1 MTTITQPD
9 PMKLASRLMKGEILA
24 LARSITVVN
33 NEQPDS
39 AALLRLLPEKSS
51 KTPVIGFTGAPGTGK
66 STLISAYITSCRNT
80 GRSIAVVTVDPSSPI
95 SGGAIL
101 GDRLRMSEH
110 VNDKSVYIRSI
121 AARGHLGGLCS
132 SIKNII
138 RVIDA
143 AGWDVIILET
153 VGTGQSEVE
162 IASIADVKIVLN
174 APGMGDAIQAM
185 KAGVLEIAD
194 ILIVNKA
201 DLPQASNTAYELR
214 AMQKLRAGAAAET
227 EVIETVATT
236 HSGVDVMS
244 AAIDKCLAQ
253 QRQQPCSPST
263 NFNNKQLISDQNS

>member
-1 MTTITQPD
+1 MTTIAQPSAV
-9 PMKLASRLMKGEILA
+9 KLASRLMKGEIPA
-24 LARSITVVN
+24 LARAITVVN
-33 NEQPDS
+33 NEQPGS
-39 AALLRLLPEKSS
+39 TALLRLLPESS
-51 KTPVIGFTGAPGTGK
+51 YRTPVIGFTGAPGAGK
-66 STLISAYITSCRNT
+66 STLINAYITSCRKT
-80 GRSIAVVTVDPSSPI
+80 GRRVAVVSVDPSSPI

-110 VNDKSVYIRSI
+110 VNDIGVYIRSI

-132 SIKNII
+132 SIKNVI
-138 RVIDA
+138 RVIEA

-201 DLPQASNTAYELR
+201 DLPQASNTAHELR
-214 AMQKLRAGAAAET
+214 AMQKLRSGAAGEI

-253 QRQQPCSPST
+253 QCQQPGSAST
-263 NFNNKQLISDQNS
+263 NFSNKQLEPDQKS